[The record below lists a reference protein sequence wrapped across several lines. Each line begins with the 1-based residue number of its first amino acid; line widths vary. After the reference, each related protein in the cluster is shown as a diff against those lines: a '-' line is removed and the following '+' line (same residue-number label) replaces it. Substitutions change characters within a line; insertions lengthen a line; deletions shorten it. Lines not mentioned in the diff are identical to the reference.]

1 MSKITIRNLI
11 IASTVLLL
19 TTGVFVF
26 MIFQIQAQ
34 GRLLVENTK
43 TLNAERLQEDSFY
56 KLQKVADESAGDR
69 GKMVS
74 YFLQEE
80 GDTINFL
87 NQIETLAPQVGVVLK
102 TDSLEKST
110 DKATGASWVDVSISF
125 SGEEKQVQIF
135 IRVLERLPYLLKIT
149 SLDLG
154 AQSNSLW
161 EAKVKLRVF
170 VLTYDK

>member
-11 IASTVLLL
+11 IASMVLCLA
-19 TTGVFVF
+19 TGVFIF

-34 GRLLVENTK
+34 GALLVEHTR
-43 TLNAERLQEDSFY
+43 TLSAERLQEDSFY
-56 KLQKVADESAGDR
+56 KLQRVADESTADR
-69 GKMVS
+69 EKIVG
-74 YFLQEE
+74 YFLREE

-87 NQIETLAPQVGVVLK
+87 NQVETLATQVGVTLK

-110 DKATGASWVDVSISF
+110 DKATGASWVDVSLSF
-125 SGEEKQVQIF
+125 SGEEKQVQTF
-135 IRVLERLPYLLKIT
+135 IKVLEHLPYLLKIT

-154 AQSNSLW
+154 AQTNSLW
-161 EAKVKLRVF
+161 EAKIKMRVF